1 MARRNVKSA
10 DASSEASAPETAVG
24 TTPDGG
30 AHHDQS
36 AREAQSPHDNHRI
49 EQLKTEAAR
58 ERGQLAER
66 FEEIADPL
74 RDRLRGPVRR
84 VSGWWQWVT
93 RLKPYRVWIQ
103 FSYND
108 GNLRTAG
115 MSYQSLFAVFAALW
129 VGFSVAGI
137 WLTSNPNLMNALV
150 GIINDAVP
158 GLIGTDSEHPG
169 VVSEDALRSLSTTF
183 GWTSLIAIVGLLWTA
198 IAWLYYTRQAVRAM
212 FDLARDSRNYALQ
225 KVTDLGLSILFG
237 VLLVASAT
245 VTVITTEALST
256 FLDFIGIS
264 SDSPWTSVSGYII
277 GFAVSI
283 GLNFITLAAMYR
295 VLSRVVIPWRSLVV
309 GSLIG
314 AVALSALSAISSLI
328 IGGASKNPLLA
339 TFAVFVGLLL
349 WFNFI
354 CRIILLAAAWIAVG
368 MFDRGLEPR
377 KLSPEQV
384 AYERAVAQREAR
396 LLIARTR
403 LQDERAHAASARWL
417 SKWFANRRV
426 RDAADELRRIEAE
439 PPPALPGKRKWW
451 TDSGPY
457 DPGQA
462 R

>member
-1 MARRNVKSA
+1 MARRNVESA
-10 DASSEASAPETAVG
+10 DASPGARGAGTDDRATASVA
-24 TTPDGG
+24 G
-30 AHHDQS
+30 A
-36 AREAQSPHDNHRI
+36 HDNHAI
-49 EQLKTEAAR
+49 DQLKGATVR
-58 ERGQLAER
+58 EREQFAGR
-66 FEEIADPL
+66 FDEIADPL
-74 RDRLRGPVRR
+74 RDRLRGPVRKVNR
-84 VSGWWQWVT
+84 WWQWVT

-115 MSYQSLFAVFAALW
+115 MSYQSLFAIFAALW
-129 VGFSVAGI
+129 VGFSVAGV
-137 WLTSNPNLMNALV
+137 WLTTNSNVMDELV
-150 GIINDAVP
+150 RIINDAIP
-158 GLIGTDSEHPG
+158 GLIATDNGQSG

-183 GWTSLIAIVGLLWTA
+183 GWTSIIAVVGLLWTA

-212 FDLARDSRNYALQ
+212 FDLERDSRNYALQ

-237 VLLVASAT
+237 LLLVVSAV
-245 VTVITTEALST
+245 VTVVTTEALTS
-256 FLDFIGIS
+256 FLDFIGIQ
-264 SDSPWTSVSGYII
+264 SDSFGTHLSGYVI
-277 GFAVSI
+277 GIAVSI
-283 GLNFITLAAMYR
+283 SLNFVTLAAMYR
-295 VLSRVVIPWRSLVV
+295 VLSRVVIPWRSLAV

-314 AVALSALSAISSLI
+314 AVSLSALSALSGLI
-328 IGGASKNPLLA
+328 IGGAGKNPLLA

-368 MFDRGLEPR
+368 MFDRGLDPR

-417 SKWFANRRV
+417 AKWFANRRV

-439 PPPALPGKRKWW
+439 PPPTLPGKRKWW
-451 TDSGPY
+451 TDNGPY

>member
-10 DASSEASAPETAVG
+10 DASPGAPEAAAGVEATASVV
-24 TTPDGG
+24 G
-30 AHHDQS
+30 AHENHGLDHLKD
-36 AREAQSPHDNHRI
+36 EAV
-49 EQLKTEAAR
+49 R
-58 ERGQLAER
+58 ERQQLAER
-66 FEEIADPL
+66 FEDIADPL
-74 RDRLRGPVRR
+74 RDRLRGPVRQ
-84 VSGWWQWVT
+84 VSRWWQWVT

-115 MSYQSLFAVFAALW
+115 MSYQSLFAIFAALW
-129 VGFSVAGI
+129 VGFSVAGV
-137 WLTSNPNLMNALV
+137 WLTTNSSVMNQLV
-150 GIINDAVP
+150 RIINDAIP
-158 GLIGTDSEHPG
+158 GLIATDDGQPG

-183 GWTSLIAIVGLLWTA
+183 GWTSIIAVVGLLWTA

-212 FDLARDSRNYALQ
+212 FDLERDDRNYALQ

-237 VLLVASAT
+237 VLLVASAV
-245 VTVITTEALST
+245 VTVVTTEALTS
-256 FLDFIGIS
+256 FLDFIGVK
-264 SDSPWTSVSGYII
+264 SDAFGTNLSGYVI

-283 GLNFITLAAMYR
+283 ALNFITLAAMYR

-314 AVALSALSAISSLI
+314 AVALSALSAVSGLI

-396 LLIARTR
+396 LLIARTH
-403 LQDERAHAASARWL
+403 LQEERAHAASARWL
-417 SKWFANRRV
+417 AKWFANRRV